1 MSPTQCVQFERM
13 LEEQPDGPLSA
24 TAATHMKGCDDCRVL
39 WSDMGAIRTAGM
51 EWGNEEVEPP
61 EYLWTSLRQQLESEG
76 LIRER
81 SPQRGWLATWFG
93 AAPRWTLAGASISL
107 LLIAAMLAGYQVNEP
122 NAAAVLPMRL
132 SISAV
137 RPKLVAADLGKTLD
151 GDLKRVF
158 DSLPEGN
165 PVLASSLRENLGI
178 VDNLIAVCEK
188 SVREQPDDPMA
199 RDYLYGA
206 YEQKAVLLA
215 AATDRS
221 ALEGQ

>member
-1 MSPTQCVQFERM
+1 MSPIQCAQFERL

-24 TAATHMKGCDDCRVL
+24 GAAAHLQNCIACQVL
-39 WSDMGAIRTAGM
+39 WSDIEAIRAAGL
-51 EWGNEEVEPP
+51 EWGKEEVEPP
-61 EYLWTSLRQQLESEG
+61 EYLWSALRRQLASEG

-81 SPQRGWLATWFG
+81 PAQRGWFSAIFG
-93 AAPRWTLAGASISL
+93 AAPRWTLAGASVSL
-107 LLIAAMLAGYQVNEP
+107 LLIAAMLAGYQISERKS
-122 NAAAVLPMRL
+122 AAVLPMRL
-132 SISAV
+132 NMSAAT
-137 RPKLVAADLGKTLD
+137 PKLVASDLGQTLE
-151 GDLKRVF
+151 GDVKRVF

-178 VDNLIAVCEK
+178 VDNLIADCEK

-215 AATDRS
+215 TATDRS